1 VEEVTL
7 PTVREKVAEVEP
19 LGTVTLPGTLA
30 TPALELD
37 RDTLTPPLPAAFVKL
52 TVPVADWPLT
62 IVLGLTDTLL
72 SATLLGLAAGGLT
85 VTENI
90 LLTPE

>member
-1 VEEVTL
+1 MEEVTL